1 MPEICICAAWDTEEG
16 VIVRGH
22 RHNYCRD
29 TAIAMGLHPKRDPD
43 AQGFMTSNNRFV
55 DRFVAMTLQ
64 KAARMR
70 SARTYQLFEH
80 DAKAL
85 FSEDLY

>member
-1 MPEICICAAWDTEEG
+1 MKEICICAAWETEEG

-29 TAIAMGLHPKRDPD
+29 TALAMGLTPSRKPD

-55 DRFVAMTLQ
+55 DRRAGMLLQ
-64 KAARMR
+64 KAARER
-70 SARTYQLFEH
+70 SARSHQIFSVN
-80 DAKAL
+80 DRIL